1 MPVKVMIVDN
11 VQARRQGLEGA
22 FSRAGFEVCSA
33 GDSLGCSLKLRS
45 ERPDL
50 VVLEAKL
57 PVVSGLQILQNLRKS
72 RQERVPSVIL
82 LVEEGDVG
90 SLSEGES
97 DLHELYLTKPISPE
111 TLVATAR
118 QMLAEREWR
127 PAPPAASPCPFRD
140 IG

>member
-11 VQARRQGLEGA
+11 VQARRQGLEEA
-22 FSRAGFEVCSA
+22 FGRAGFEVCSA

-72 RQERVPSVIL
+72 RRERIFSVIL
-82 LVEEGDVG
+82 LAEEGDVE
-90 SLSEGES
+90 SLSHAEL
-97 DLHELYLTKPISPE
+97 DLHERYLTKPISPE
-111 TLVATAR
+111 TLVMTAR

-127 PAPPAASPCPFRD
+127 AAPPATPPCPFGD
-140 IG
+140 VG